1 MKGVF
6 LILLFTGSLTTHSFE
21 YKPRDWDGDNKIDP
35 TEIVLSCS
43 ETADLI
49 RGKIATHSFTDPRG
63 QGWYLHS
70 GAGTV
75 VGHIC

>member
-21 YKPRDWDGDNKIDP
+21 YTPLDLNGDGKITS
-35 TEIVLSCS
+35 TETVMSC
-43 ETADLI
+43 TAHADLV
-49 RGKIATHSFTDPRG
+49 RGTIATHSFEDPRG
-63 QGWYLHS
+63 QAWYLHS